1 MTRDWAA
8 AGAALAAPAGTG
20 PAGPDASQAG
30 SSGYQPDGVMSK
42 AAAENFPVALRALPR
57 RYRRHLLAVYQ
68 FARTVDDIGDLA
80 PPGDR
85 ASLLAGLER
94 DLRHLYEP
102 GGPGRARQLHQA
114 VAGLAGTIAEC
125 RIPMQPFADLIKAN
139 QQDQVVA
146 RYRSFTELA
155 GYCELSA
162 NPVGRIVLQVFGR
175 STPERV
181 LLSDSICTG
190 LQLAEHLQDVAEDLR
205 AGRIYLPADDMAGHG
220 VSEQDL
226 AARTAS
232 GPVREL
238 IAFEVRR
245 TRMLLDAGAPLVG
258 TLRGVPR
265 LAISGY
271 LAGGRAALAAIARAD
286 YDVLAGPPRPRKS
299 RTLAELAAAFGIG
312 R

>member
-8 AGAALAAPAGTG
+8 ASAALAAPAGTG
-20 PAGPDASQAG
+20 PAGPDASQPDQ
-30 SSGYQPDGVMSK
+30 SGYQPDAVMSK
-42 AAAENFPVALRALPR
+42 ATAENFPVALRALPR

-85 ASLLAGLER
+85 ARMLAGLER
-94 DLRHLYEP
+94 DLRRLYEP
-102 GGPGRARQLHQA
+102 ALPGAAQPLHPA
-114 VAGLAGTIAEC
+114 VAGLAGAITEC
-125 RIPMQPFADLIKAN
+125 SIPMQPFADLIKAN

-146 RYRSFTELA
+146 RYRTYQDLV

-162 NPVGRIVLQVFGR
+162 NPVGRIVLQVFGC
-175 STPERV
+175 TTAERV

-205 AGRIYLPADDMAGHG
+205 AGRIYLPADDLASHG
-220 VSEQDL
+220 VSEHDL
-226 AARTAS
+226 AERTAS
-232 GPVREL
+232 PLVRKL

-245 TRMLLDAGAPLVG
+245 ARMLLDAGAPLVG

-265 LAISGY
+265 LAIAGY
-271 LAGGRAALAAIARAD
+271 LAGGRAALAAIVAAD
-286 YDVLAGPPRPRKS
+286 YDVLAATPRPRKG
-299 RTLAELAAAFGIG
+299 RTLAALAAAFGTG